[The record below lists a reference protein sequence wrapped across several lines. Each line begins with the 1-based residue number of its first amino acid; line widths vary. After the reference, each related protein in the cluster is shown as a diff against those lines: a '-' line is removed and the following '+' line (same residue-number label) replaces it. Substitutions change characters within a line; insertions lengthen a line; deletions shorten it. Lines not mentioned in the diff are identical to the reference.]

1 MAWFVREKPAMFLT
15 VAFCNLRIIDYFM
28 SVLKSFRLLN
38 MATLFLTSFIYAIS
52 FSILLFLS
60 LFLSLSSMTDEPT
73 STLNYRCLFFY
84 SFFLKTGFMPGG
96 GEPAISI

>member
-15 VAFCNLRIIDYFM
+15 VAFCSLRIIDYFM

-60 LFLSLSSMTDEPT
+60 LSSMTDEPT
-73 STLNYRCLFFY
+73 STLNYRCFFFY